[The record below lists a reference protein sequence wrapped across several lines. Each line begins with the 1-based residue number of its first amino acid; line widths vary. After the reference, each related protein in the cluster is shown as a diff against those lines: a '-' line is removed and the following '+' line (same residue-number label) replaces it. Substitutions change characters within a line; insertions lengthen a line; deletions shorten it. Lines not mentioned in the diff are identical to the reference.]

1 MAVPDLEGAPEESAM
16 SVVKLAVS
24 EADFRRCF
32 PVIQMLRPHVA
43 DADELLARIDRQ
55 QAMADWRL
63 AYVEDND
70 QVVACAGFRVHEWLV
85 SGKILYVDDLVTLDT
100 GRSKGYG
107 KQLLDWL
114 KALARE
120 EGCAQLRLDSGT
132 HRTSAHRFYFR
143 EGLVVSAFHFE
154 TNL

>member
-1 MAVPDLEGAPEESAM
+1 MPE
-16 SVVKLAVS
+16 VKLAVS
-24 EADFRRCF
+24 EEDIRRCF
-32 PVIQMLRPHVA
+32 PVIQRLRPHVA

-63 AYVEDND
+63 VYVEDKG

-85 SGKILYVDDLVTLDT
+85 SGKILYVDDLVTVEY

-107 KQLLDWL
+107 KKLLSWL
-114 KALARE
+114 KDLARQ

-132 HRTSAHRFYFR
+132 HRTQAHKFYFR

-154 TNL
+154 IDL